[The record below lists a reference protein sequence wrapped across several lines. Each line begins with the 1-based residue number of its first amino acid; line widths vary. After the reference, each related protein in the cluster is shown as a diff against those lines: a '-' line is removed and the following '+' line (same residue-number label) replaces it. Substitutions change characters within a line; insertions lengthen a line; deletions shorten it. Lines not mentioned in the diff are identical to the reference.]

1 MRLVALPV
9 IREIF
14 SEQHLQELRKLVARE
29 HLNADMDPD
38 QYQDEDINWSAFQK
52 EISLS
57 SVLLHY
63 QAGSTAMSILS
74 GNI

>member
-14 SEQHLQELRKLVARE
+14 NEQHLQELRKLVARE

-38 QYQDEDINWSAFQK
+38 QYQDEDINWSAF
-52 EISLS
+52 
-57 SVLLHY
+57 
-63 QAGSTAMSILS
+63 
-74 GNI
+74 